1 MNDVRMAGDHK
12 ILHAFEIGH
21 KEFVIG
27 EDKNAS
33 PDERFLVADYEYNGI
48 FERYVNALVS
58 SDYAEVSK
66 IFAQRISNE
75 AERVIEEKSKIDFDI
90 SPITKETCQEVTY
103 KDSIKNKVIVLKL
116 DIFKP
121 EYQNATSQLQLC
133 TGGFGAEA
141 NSRGSACFC
150 TNLYSGKE
158 HRYERQDVIGIVD
171 KEQLPQWA
179 KDRLEEVQ
187 KERAEKKMADRGD
200 R

>member
-1 MNDVRMAGDHK
+1 MNDVRMAGSYK

-21 KEFVIG
+21 KEFVLG

-33 PDERFLVADYEYNGI
+33 PDERFLVADYENNGI
-48 FERYVNALVS
+48 FERYVNALAS

-75 AERVIEEKSKIDFDI
+75 AEKVIEEKSKIDFDI
-90 SPITKETCQEVTY
+90 TPITKETCKEVGY
-103 KDSIKNKVIVLKL
+103 KDSIKNKVIVLRA

-121 EYQNATSQLQLC
+121 EYQNTTSQLQLC

-158 HRYERQDVIGIVD
+158 HRYERQDVLGIID

-179 KDRLEEVQ
+179 KDRLQHVE
-187 KERAEKKMADRGD
+187 KDRAEKRKERDSR
-200 R
+200 